1 MTSIENY
8 KALQGSGLRKFFEA
22 YEPAIGELID
32 NLDKDGFLLRKFSKE
47 HVTRLQKLINSSNMA
62 LKLSKD
68 FGSVF
73 NPDNIKKTM
82 EKIKLLQEA
91 FGVDNHFR
99 IAEHYHS
106 ILVNTY
112 IAFLERLKIYLL
124 FFIDWNKMGEKRK
137 DIHGIGKVIN
147 ILKKVYPD
155 NKYLNY
161 FDSGT
166 RNSLTHYTFFW
177 KHGGGGEITLCS
189 EIFDES
195 PKKMPLVNFMMEIN
209 ELQILTEGFYMM
221 IRDKFGLPE
230 IKSERMEK

>member
-8 KALQGSGLRKFFEA
+8 KALQGFGLIKFFET
-22 YEPAIGELID
+22 YEPAIGELIN
-32 NLDKDGFLLRKFSKE
+32 NLDRDGFLLRKFSKE
-47 HVTRLQKLINSSNMA
+47 QVTRLQELTNSSNMA

-73 NPDNIKKTM
+73 NPDNIEKTK
-82 EKIKLLQEA
+82 EKTKLLQEA
-91 FGVDNHFR
+91 FGIDNHFR
-99 IAEHYHS
+99 IGEHYHS

-137 DIHGIGKVIN
+137 DIHGIGKVIH
-147 ILKKVYPD
+147 ILKKEYPD

-195 PKKMPLVNFMMEIN
+195 PKKMPLVNFMREIS
-209 ELQILTEGFYMM
+209 ELQILTEGLYM
-221 IRDKFGLPE
+221 IIHDKLGLPE